1 MRKLKPAAF
10 FLLTTAIY
18 LASLFFYSSW
28 TWAVVGG
35 GDPWGYYAYLPAAFI
50 QHDLDNLQQTVE
62 VRKQYKPE
70 TVTPSIEN
78 PLGIGEALRVENP
91 KAAGSNYVIKYT
103 MGIAIL
109 EAPFFAA
116 AHLYASTTGGYPA
129 DGWSLPYMFAI
140 HLAGVCYAIWG
151 LWLLWKVLRRHFS
164 ENVSLTVLGVLAL
177 ATNLYYFSVYAGV
190 MAHAFQF
197 FLFSLVIYA
206 TVKWYE
212 TQRLGPALLLGF
224 ACGMVTLVR
233 PTELIILA
241 VPLVYGLK
249 AGNGIK
255 ERLQFL
261 RSNLNQVALAAL
273 AFCIAGLPQLLYWKW
288 TSGHFLYY
296 SYGEEGFDFIK
307 PHIWQGMFEYKNGW
321 LAYTPVMWLGIV
333 GLFLLR
339 RNGRDWFWPVVVF
352 MPLNIYIVYSWW
364 CWYYINGFGSRPMVE
379 AAAIMAFP
387 LACFFVE
394 AAKRKWLLAL
404 TVLAV
409 LFCTWLNIFNTWQ
422 FKKGLILS
430 DFGKGAYF
438 WRMLGKTQMD
448 YLDLVV
454 YDTGEPQPDTS
465 NVRRSRVLHFD
476 DYEQLADTTLF
487 GEKPFAGK
495 RSLRIE
501 GSENKLKQQVFWK
514 GKIGELGLK
523 RGQWIKVS
531 AQVYLT
537 DRPKRMYEG
546 NYLTCRFMRGKKSRK
561 SRNLRLDSKPGNK
574 PVGIW
579 GGLANVW
586 GEAYYWVKVPP
597 FLKADDELHI
607 GYEGLNAK
615 AVYMDNLSV
624 EVWEGK

>member
-1 MRKLKPAAF
+1 MPKLKPAIF
-10 FLLTTAIY
+10 FLLTIAIY
-18 LASLFFYSSW
+18 LASLFYYSSW

-62 VRKQYKPE
+62 VRKQYKPDS
-70 TVTPSIEN
+70 VRPNDDN
-78 PLGIGEALRVENP
+78 PLGIGEALRVDN
-91 KAAGSNYVIKYT
+91 GNYVIKYT
-103 MGIAIL
+103 MGVAIL

-116 AHLYASTTGGYPA
+116 AHLFASSTGQYPA

-140 HLAGVCYAIWG
+140 HLAGLCYAMLG
-151 LWLLWKVLRRHFS
+151 LWLLWRVLRRFFS
-164 ENVSLTVLGVLAL
+164 ENISLAVLAALAL
-177 ATNLYYFSVYAGV
+177 ATNLYYFCVYAGV

-212 TQRLGPALLLGF
+212 TQKLGPALLMGF

-241 VPLVYGLK
+241 VPLFFGVK
-249 AGNGIK
+249 AGNGMAS
-255 ERLQFL
+255 RLQFL

-273 AFCIAGLPQLLYWKW
+273 AFCLAGLPQLLYWKW
-288 TSGHFLYY
+288 TSGQFLYY
-296 SYGEEGFDFIK
+296 SYGEEGFNFLK
-307 PHIWQGMFEYKNGW
+307 PHIWRGMFEYKNGW
-321 LAYTPVMWLGIV
+321 LAYTPVMWLGLV
-333 GLFLLR
+333 GMFLLR
-339 RNGRDWFWPVVVF
+339 HNGRDWFWPVMVF

-364 CWYYINGFGSRPMVE
+364 CWNYINGFGSRPMVE

-387 LACFFVE
+387 LASFFAE

-404 TVLAV
+404 AVPAV

-430 DFGKGAYF
+430 DSGKGAYF
-438 WRMLGKTQMD
+438 WRMLGKTEME

-454 YDTGEPQPDTS
+454 YDTGEPQPDPDAIQK
-465 NVRRSRVLHFD
+465 SRVLYAD
-476 DYEQLADTTLF
+476 DFEQLADTTLF
-487 GEKPFAGK
+487 GEKAFAGK

-501 GSENKLKQQVFWK
+501 GSSDSKLKEQVFWK
-514 GKIGELGLK
+514 KKIGDLGLK
-523 RGQWIKVS
+523 RGQWVRVS
-531 AQVYLT
+531 AQVYVT
-537 DRPKRMYEG
+537 GRPKRMYEG
-546 NYLTCRFMRGKKSRK
+546 NYLTCRFMRNNKSRK
-561 SRNLRLDSKPGNK
+561 SRNLRLDSKPGND
-574 PVGIW
+574 PVNLW
-579 GGLANVW
+579 GGQTNTW

-597 FLKADDELHI
+597 FLKADDELQV
-607 GYEGLNAK
+607 GFEGLNAK
-615 AVYMDNLSV
+615 TIYLDNLSV